1 MLTVIALGGNA
12 LLLPGQRGT
21 AAEQRANLAA
31 TFAAMTPLLRAG
43 PFVVTHGNGPQVGL
57 LAAYADAEPYPLDVL
72 GAETE
77 GMIGY
82 LLAQELRNA
91 LPGREVAT
99 LLTQVVVDP
108 DDQAFTRPT
117 KPIGPTYSER
127 AAGEL
132 RRARGWTIDRDG
144 TSWRRVVASPEPRQI
159 IELET
164 IRLLLA
170 AGTVVICVGG
180 GGIPVTLADGLT
192 LHGAEAV
199 IDKDIAAALLAVEL
213 NASALLLLTDVTA
226 VQDGW
231 DTGQPRPIRRAT
243 PDELR
248 ARKLATG
255 SMGPKVEAASR
266 FAEQTGHAA
275 AIGALDEAALLLDGV
290 EYTRR
295 IGSSGATLRR
305 WRIAISGT
313 TPEPPATSTI
323 SSGAASRRSK
333 PSWQKAMTHRALC
346 STSSSSTST
355 DTPPNSSRASTSW

>member
-1 MLTVIALGGNA
+1 MNSAPVVVALGGNA
-12 LLLPGQRGT
+12 LLRRGEPSDAATQRRNVT
-21 AAEQRANLAA
+21 RAMTSLAA
-31 TFAAMTPLLRAG
+31 LAARGPL
-43 PFVVTHGNGPQVGL
+43 VVTHGNGPQVGL
-57 LAAYADAEPYPLDVL
+57 LALQAAAYDGAEPYPLDVL

-82 LLAQELRNA
+82 LLEQELRNV

-108 DDQAFTRPT
+108 ADQAFTRPT

-132 RRARGWTIDRDG
+132 RRARGWTIDHDG
-144 TSWRRVVASPEPRQI
+144 TSWRRVVASPEPRQVV
-159 IELET
+159 ELST

-180 GGIPVTLADGLT
+180 GGIPVTLADDHT
-192 LHGAEAV
+192 LNGIEAV
-199 IDKDIAAALLAVEL
+199 IDKDLSAALLAVEL
-213 NASALLLLTDVTA
+213 DASALLLLTDVPA

-231 DTGQPRPIRRAT
+231 NTDAPRPIRRAT

-248 ARKLATG
+248 ARNFARG

-266 FAEQTGHAA
+266 FAEQTGRAA

-290 EYTRR
+290 H
-295 IGSSGATLRR
+295 
-305 WRIAISGT
+305 GT
-313 TPEPPATSTI
+313 TVAC
-323 SSGAASRRSK
+323 R
-333 PSWQKAMTHRALC
+333 
-346 STSSSSTST
+346 
-355 DTPPNSSRASTSW
+355 